1 MKHIQI
7 KTEILLLLE
16 TLISLVKKLG
26 EEKPGEQE
34 VVINVAKIV
43 DDALSILRRV
53 AEKVELPV
61 VDKEEI
67 RKAIGLIR
75 NLKGSLGI
83 PRVRE
88 ILGILKGR
96 QVEVKVTFNELKLD
110 GTIGFSVTPLKK
122 SEE

>member
-1 MKHIQI
+1 
-7 KTEILLLLE
+7 
-16 TLISLVKKLG
+16 VKKLS
-26 EEKPGEQE
+26 EEKPAEQE
-34 VVINVAKIV
+34 VVINVTKIV

-67 RKAIGLIR
+67 RKAIGLIS
-75 NLKGSLGI
+75 NLKRSLGI

-96 QVEVKVTFNELKLD
+96 QVEVKLTFNELKLD